1 MIYLKSSVGIEIR
14 QEDLLI
20 SCLKSNFAGGVFTRF
35 KRVAGYRTRDTGEV
49 HKEIELYFKSQ
60 GLGRQSIILGIPRGD
75 AIIRHL
81 DLPRAVEDNLEQVVQ
96 YQVQSF
102 EPSEEDKHY
111 FDYAKVGLKQE
122 DKRLKILLVMVK
134 KSVLDAH
141 LALMRKLGIR
151 PTAVTT
157 GSLAL
162 ANLFLQSGVDTANK
176 IFVLAD
182 LRPGGI
188 ELLALRDGS
197 LIYN

>member
-1 MIYLKSSVGIEIR
+1 
-14 QEDLLI
+14 
-20 SCLKSNFAGGVFTRF
+20 
-35 KRVAGYRTRDTGEV
+35 
-49 HKEIELYFKSQ
+49 
-60 GLGRQSIILGIPRGD
+60 
-75 AIIRHL
+75 
-81 DLPRAVEDNLEQVVQ
+81 
-96 YQVQSF
+96 
-102 EPSEEDKHY
+102 
-111 FDYAKVGLKQE
+111 
-122 DKRLKILLVMVK
+122 VK
-134 KSVLDAH
+134 KSVLDAY

-197 LIYN
+197 LIYTHESARADSPGWKETLLRELDSMAATVRLGPEDSIDKI